1 MRTSA
6 ILSTLCMLS
15 VVATQ
20 QQHSNNTVSNH
31 TIANNHTIF
40 EILNSTNGSSPAP
53 YFAQFLLSSPDYKPI
68 IDLLNDP
75 KNNLT
80 VFVPADGLFYNLTQQ
95 QAPTLN
101 ETNSTEPTTG
111 TATKGTATRTSL
123 PPIGTTTLPSNFGFP
138 EFASM
143 LNSWGGASSPTNH
156 ANFIRLPN
164 VDDKTSNDFFVDQKV
179 VNFLDSQQN
188 STTNGTISSS
198 SNGTNITTSPFAQE
212 FSIVDL
218 LYYHIINGSQSL
230 HNGTT
235 YVFDSFLKNSTVNKF
250 GSGSALLV
258 QPGPEGSNLTVGD
271 GLGYDASINNT
282 FNASNGAIYIINKVL
297 VPPVNFTGT
306 LGAVQN
312 ASVFESLLNRTN
324 TTDQNMSLFQML
336 LDSSNITAKDLND
349 ATNIT
354 VFVPSNDAL
363 ENIDVSNLDNQTI
376 NNMIQAHIFQGVYYS
391 TNLTDNSPITAESE
405 YGGSNVTLEENTDNG
420 FTVNGTNVVQPNI
433 LLNNGV
439 MHLIDGLL
447 EYETGGDN
455 ATSTEGTT
463 GIGANPTETGIS
475 ANPSESDIGANPT
488 ETGIGGMVPNPTESE
503 GGMVPTDSGD
513 GTAPIATGAS
523 TEDPA
528 SSASIPTLAS
538 TLVLLS
544 STFFFY
550 FLYV

>member
-1 MRTSA
+1 MRISA

-15 VVATQ
+15 VVVTQ
-20 QQHSNNTVSNH
+20 QHNNGTTSNH

-40 EILNSTNGSSPAP
+40 QILNSTNGSSPAP

-80 VFVPADGLFYNLTQQ
+80 VFVPSDGLFYNLTQQ
-95 QAPTLN
+95 QTPALN
-101 ETNSTEPTTG
+101 KTNSTKPTT
-111 TATKGTATRTSL
+111 TTKGTTTRTSL
-123 PPIGTTTLPSNFGFP
+123 RPIGTTTLPSNFGFP

-143 LNSWGGASSPTNH
+143 LSSWGGASPTSH

-164 VDDKTSNDFFVDQKV
+164 VDDKTSNDLFVGQNAKA

-188 STTNGTISSS
+188 STTNSTISS
-198 SNGTNITTSPFAQE
+198 SNGTNITTSPFAHE
-212 FSIVDL
+212 FSILDL

-230 HNGTT
+230 QNGST
-235 YVFDSFLKNSTVNKF
+235 YVFDSFLTNSTVNKF

-282 FNASNGAIYIINKVL
+282 FNASNGAIYLINKVL

-324 TTDQNMSLFQML
+324 TTDQTMSVFQML
-336 LDSSNITAKDLND
+336 LDQSNITAQDLND

-354 VFVPSNDAL
+354 VFVPSNDAFDDV
-363 ENIDVSNLDNQTI
+363 DVSSLDNQTI

-405 YGGSNVTLEENTDNG
+405 YGGSNVTLEENADNG

-447 EYETGGDN
+447 EYQTGGDN

-463 GIGANPTETGIS
+463 GVGGIPTETGTDVNPTET
-475 ANPSESDIGANPT
+475 DTGANPT
-488 ETGIGGMVPNPTESE
+488 ETGIGGMVPNPTETE
-503 GGMVPTDSGD
+503 GGMVPTDGGD
-513 GTAPIATGAS
+513 GSEPATTDAS
-523 TEDPA
+523 TEDTT

-538 TLVLLS
+538 ALVLLS